1 MESILQNFVRPN
13 LSWCKN
19 VKYFCA
25 RTYGSFALKMRVTAS
40 RVLDNGVQK
49 RAKLSS
55 GSDLRRSNL
64 SESKSDAIFAEM
76 VLTNP
81 LDCNKI

>member
-1 MESILQNFVRPN
+1 MRNVFVRGR
-13 LSWCKN
+13 
-19 VKYFCA
+19 VA
-25 RTYGSFALKMRVTAS
+25 RCTEMRVTAS
-40 RVLDNGVQK
+40 RALDNGVQK

-64 SESKSDAIFAEM
+64 SGSKSDAIFAET
-76 VLTNP
+76 VLMNP